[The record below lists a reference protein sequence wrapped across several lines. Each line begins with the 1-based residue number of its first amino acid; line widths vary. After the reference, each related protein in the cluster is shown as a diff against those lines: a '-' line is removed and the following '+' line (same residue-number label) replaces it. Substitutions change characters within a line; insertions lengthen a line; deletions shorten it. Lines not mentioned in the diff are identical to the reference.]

1 MKILPLE
8 HIRDDLE
15 AARVWVLLH
24 MFYLE
29 LDNALRKGELAA
41 LRLDDVDIQ
50 GRTIPVRRQYV
61 RNPDC
66 SLELTHSKTENS
78 VGQVSIPQAAV
89 ELLIQEHEKHPDR
102 MVNLYK

>member
-24 MFYLE
+24 MFYLD

-41 LRLDDVDIQ
+41 LRLDMWTP
-50 GRTIPVRRQYV
+50 R
-61 RNPDC
+61 PD
-66 SLELTHSKTENS
+66 NS
-78 VGQVSIPQAAV
+78 GAQA
-89 ELLIQEHEKHPDR
+89 IRP
-102 MVNLYK
+102 

>member
-24 MFYLE
+24 MFYLD

-41 LRLDDVDIQ
+41 LRLDMWTS
-50 GRTIPVRRQYV
+50 R
-61 RNPDC
+61 PD
-66 SLELTHSKTENS
+66 NS
-78 VGQVSIPQAAV
+78 GAQA
-89 ELLIQEHEKHPDR
+89 IRP
-102 MVNLYK
+102 

>member
-29 LDNALRKGELAA
+29 GELAA
-41 LRLDDVDIQ
+41 LRLDMWTSKAGQFRCAGNTSV
-50 GRTIPVRRQYV
+50 T
-61 RNPDC
+61 
-66 SLELTHSKTENS
+66 LTAPWS
-78 VGQVSIPQAAV
+78 
-89 ELLIQEHEKHPDR
+89 
-102 MVNLYK
+102 

>member
-24 MFYLE
+24 MFYLD

-50 GRTIPVRRQYV
+50 FRCAGNTSVT
-61 RNPDC
+61 
-66 SLELTHSKTENS
+66 LTAPWS
-78 VGQVSIPQAAV
+78 
-89 ELLIQEHEKHPDR
+89 
-102 MVNLYK
+102 

>member
-24 MFYLE
+24 MFYLD

-41 LRLDDVDIQ
+41 LRLDMWTSKAGQ
-50 GRTIPVRRQYV
+50 FRMRRPYV
-61 RNPDC
+61 RN
-66 SLELTHSKTENS
+66 LTAPWS
-78 VGQVSIPQAAV
+78 
-89 ELLIQEHEKHPDR
+89 
-102 MVNLYK
+102 

>member
-1 MKILPLE
+1 M
-8 HIRDDLE
+8 
-15 AARVWVLLH
+15 
-24 MFYLE
+24 
-29 LDNALRKGELAA
+29 
-41 LRLDDVDIQ
+41 
-50 GRTIPVRRQYV
+50 RRQYV

-66 SLELTHSKTENS
+66 SLELTHSKSENS

>member
-24 MFYLE
+24 MFYLD

-78 VGQVSIPQAAV
+78 VRQVSIPQAVV

>member
-24 MFYLE
+24 MFYLD

-41 LRLDDVDIQ
+41 LRLDL
-50 GRTIPVRRQYV
+50 
-61 RNPDC
+61 
-66 SLELTHSKTENS
+66 SLIH
-78 VGQVSIPQAAV
+78 I
-89 ELLIQEHEKHPDR
+89 
-102 MVNLYK
+102 

>member
-24 MFYLE
+24 MFYLD

-41 LRLDDVDIQ
+41 LRTSKAGQFRCAGNTSV
-50 GRTIPVRRQYV
+50 T
-61 RNPDC
+61 
-66 SLELTHSKTENS
+66 LTAPWS
-78 VGQVSIPQAAV
+78 
-89 ELLIQEHEKHPDR
+89 
-102 MVNLYK
+102 

>member
-24 MFYLE
+24 MFYLD
-29 LDNALRKGELAA
+29 LDNA
-41 LRLDDVDIQ
+41 
-50 GRTIPVRRQYV
+50 
-61 RNPDC
+61 
-66 SLELTHSKTENS
+66 KTENS

>member
-24 MFYLE
+24 MFYLD

-41 LRLDDVDIQ
+41 LRLDMWTSKDGQFRCAGNTSV
-50 GRTIPVRRQYV
+50 T
-61 RNPDC
+61 
-66 SLELTHSKTENS
+66 LTAPWS
-78 VGQVSIPQAAV
+78 
-89 ELLIQEHEKHPDR
+89 
-102 MVNLYK
+102 

>member
-24 MFYLE
+24 MFYLD

-50 GRTIPVRRQYV
+50 GRTIPV
-61 RNPDC
+61 
-66 SLELTHSKTENS
+66 S
-78 VGQVSIPQAAV
+78 
-89 ELLIQEHEKHPDR
+89 
-102 MVNLYK
+102 

>member
-24 MFYLE
+24 MFYLD

-41 LRLDDVDIQ
+41 LRLDMWTSKAGQFRCAGNTSV
-50 GRTIPVRRQYV
+50 T
-61 RNPDC
+61 
-66 SLELTHSKTENS
+66 LELTHSKTENS

>member
-24 MFYLE
+24 MFYLD

-41 LRLDDVDIQ
+41 LRLDMW
-50 GRTIPVRRQYV
+50 T
-61 RNPDC
+61 
-66 SLELTHSKTENS
+66 SKA
-78 VGQVSIPQAAV
+78 GQF
-89 ELLIQEHEKHPDR
+89 R
-102 MVNLYK
+102 

>member
-24 MFYLE
+24 MFYLD

-41 LRLDDVDIQ
+41 LRLDMWTSKAGQFRCAGNTSV
-50 GRTIPVRRQYV
+50 T
-61 RNPDC
+61 
-66 SLELTHSKTENS
+66 LTAPGADPLKTENS

>member
-24 MFYLE
+24 MFYLD

-41 LRLDDVDIQ
+41 LRLDMWTSNTSV
-50 GRTIPVRRQYV
+50 T
-61 RNPDC
+61 
-66 SLELTHSKTENS
+66 LTAPWS
-78 VGQVSIPQAAV
+78 
-89 ELLIQEHEKHPDR
+89 
-102 MVNLYK
+102 